1 MELGAQLETVA
12 IEIVRSA
19 GALLINRPA
28 TMKFSTKS
36 SAVDVVTEMDKA
48 SEELVR
54 NYLATHRPGDGLLGE
69 EGSDIPSSTGITW
82 IVDPIDGTV
91 NYLYQLPGWNISVAA
106 QLDGITLAGAV
117 FAPLLDGGML
127 WSAHRGGGARLQ
139 RGAAQPLSIQSNAQV
154 PLHLALLATGF
165 SYSTEIRK
173 KQGAR
178 FAKLIPH
185 VRDIRRMGAAAVDLC
200 LVASGMVD
208 GYFEEELAPWDL
220 AAGELIATEAG
231 ALVTNAT
238 GGPAGREMVV
248 AAHPSLHSQI
258 LALLASVAVD

>member
-106 QLDGITLAGAV
+106 QRDGVTLAGAV

-127 WSAHRGGGARLQ
+127 WSAFRGGGARLQ
-139 RGAAQPLSIQSNAQV
+139 RGQAQPLSIEANAQV

-173 KQGAR
+173 WSMATS
-178 FAKLIPH
+178 
-185 VRDIRRMGAAAVDLC
+185 RRSLRRGILPPASSSLPR
-200 LVASGMVD
+200 LV
-208 GYFEEELAPWDL
+208 P
-220 AAGELIATEAG
+220 
-231 ALVTNAT
+231 
-238 GGPAGREMVV
+238 
-248 AAHPSLHSQI
+248 
-258 LALLASVAVD
+258 